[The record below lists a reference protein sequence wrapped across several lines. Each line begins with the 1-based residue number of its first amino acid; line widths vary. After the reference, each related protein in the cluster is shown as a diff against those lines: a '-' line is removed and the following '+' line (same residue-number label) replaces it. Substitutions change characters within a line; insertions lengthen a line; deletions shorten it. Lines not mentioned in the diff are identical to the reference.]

1 MLDAA
6 AATDQ
11 DSYAVTGD
19 SAQKN
24 GLASISDLARLGR
37 TAKVAANSEFA
48 TLPYGPEGLKWV
60 YGDDQ
65 DHPGEGLRRPTD
77 R

>member
-1 MLDAA
+1 MPDATAA
-6 AATDQ
+6 ADQ
-11 DSYAVTGD
+11 DSYAVTND
-19 SAQKN
+19 SVQKN

-48 TLPYGPEGLKWV
+48 TLPYGPEGLKGV